1 MTADTTATAVETFY
15 PNLRDMLDERFAELP
30 DEQFEAAFESAFGEH
45 VTPAEY
51 EEFFGGLSKALGSVV
66 NTVAPVIKSAAP
78 GVLSGLAAGSAF
90 GPIGAIGGALLGG
103 VGSALSKQGGTAG
116 GVGNVIGGVVNTA
129 GALTGR
135 SPLGPGGVAGAATS
149 GLSALLGQRGGPAT
163 NALRSVLGSPQLA
176 QALAAL
182 FAGRNPQLPVGP
194 AQTPV
199 PASALTGLL
208 GMLAREAEDEA
219 ESAGMWGLG
228 TGAPAYLVDGNGQ
241 LVVDPAVPEQRAA
254 RVLQLLAAEFDD
266 SALDESEGET
276 FDSEWSE
283 FDDVEAWV
291 DAEEELL

>member
-1 MTADTTATAVETFY
+1 MTTDPAPTAVETFY
-15 PNLRDMLDERFAELP
+15 PNLRDMLDDRFAELP
-30 DEQFEAAFESAFGEH
+30 DEHFEAAFESAFGEH

-51 EEFFGGLSKALGSVV
+51 EEFFSGLSKALGSVV
-66 NTVAPVIKSAAP
+66 NTVAPVVKSAAP
-78 GVLSGLAAGSAF
+78 GLLSGAAAGSAF

-135 SPLGPGGVAGAATS
+135 APLGPGGTAGAATS
-149 GLSALLGQRGGPAT
+149 GLSALLSQRGGPAT
-163 NALRSVLGSPQLA
+163 NALRGVLGSPQLA

-182 FAGRNPQLPVGP
+182 FAGRNPQVPVGP

-208 GMLAREAEDEA
+208 GLLAQEAEDEA
-219 ESAGMWGLG
+219 ESAGMAGYG
-228 TGAPAYLVDGNGQ
+228 AAAPAYLVDPNGQ
-241 LVVDPAVPEQRAA
+241 LVVDPTVREQRAA
-254 RVLQLLAAEFDD
+254 RVLQLLAGEFDD
-266 SALDESEGET
+266 GAPDEGDREAFEAGWPELDEV
-276 FDSEWSE
+276 D
-283 FDDVEAWV
+283 AWV